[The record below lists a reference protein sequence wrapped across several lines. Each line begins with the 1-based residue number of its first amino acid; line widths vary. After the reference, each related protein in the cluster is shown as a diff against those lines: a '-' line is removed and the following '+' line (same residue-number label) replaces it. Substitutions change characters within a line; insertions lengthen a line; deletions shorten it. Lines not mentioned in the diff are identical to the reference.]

1 MAEHGPL
8 NELLAHLRRLQDS
21 SDPEPLSTPL
31 VEQSRY
37 LLFKPGLRPGDVVEL
52 AHLTLTLLRISRDDV
67 EPLVGLLSAAIELVT
82 FGDLQ
87 TSIPVDVVTK
97 GLSSSSPSVQNLGLS
112 YLKKAAESP
121 SGAAFV
127 ANNDALVKALIGL
140 FLTSKSADIGGSR
153 ALDVTLSL
161 LQVDSP
167 NTVTTVSDHSGMGET
182 TGQGLLWRRMFRDE
196 EIYHLFFH
204 LTSADGSRS
213 DRSSSDI
220 TTSQARLLDF
230 ILGAAN
236 LNWDAICKAPKFDQP
251 AFSKTQAT
259 GNGYE
264 RSLLPYAAFTMVDQT
279 DPLMTNILGDFLTK
293 LLEVRNPAGC
303 SRIASLPAASSPSL
317 EFLVS
322 SGLHQKAIDYYLR
335 SQDFDAFEIR
345 LLGGAQVRYLCT
357 YSDLYGEHF
366 LQSEGL
372 AQNTIQHL
380 NRNLH
385 ISGARWAHG
394 MSPAQDLNVLAHLPA
409 ITLAKASTS
418 DQNPLMLVPITPTNA
433 DALETLGKIFHGPN
447 NHDSDSDEDLVA
459 QSDPFTRGSRAAVAR
474 VLFYQYRDRHP
485 EFWSSVGAAMNVL
498 AMPQAVSAAI
508 GVVRSILRA
517 VWARLAENATGSV
530 GPSSLPTE
538 QNLRKLCGGNISQTG
553 IAEVLTSGE
562 SAIQSLLTPMKAMG
576 GDAEVTKKVWRLGR
590 EKFDLLVLLSD
601 LMKKGVGKAEVPSHV
616 WQDIKGRIQERIRL
630 GAGGAF
636 TPQTNLVGT
645 IGR

>member
-52 AHLTLTLLRISRDDV
+52 AHLTLTLLRTSRDDV

-82 FGDLQ
+82 LGDLQ
-87 TSIPVDVVTK
+87 TSIPVDVVTE

-161 LQVDSP
+161 LEVDSP
-167 NTVTTVSDHSGMGET
+167 NTVTTVSDYSGMGET

-204 LTSADGSRS
+204 LTSADGSHC

-230 ILGAAN
+230 ILGAAS

-251 AFSKTQAT
+251 AFSNTQVT

-264 RSLLPYAAFTMVDQT
+264 RSLLPYAALTMVDQT
-279 DPLMTNILGDFLTK
+279 DPLMTNILVDFLTK
-293 LLEVRNPAGC
+293 LLEVRNPTGC
-303 SRIASLPAASSPSL
+303 SRIASIPAASSPSL
-317 EFLVS
+317 EFLVL
-322 SGLHQKAIDYYLR
+322 SGLHQRAIDYYLR

-372 AQNTIQHL
+372 AQNTIQRL
-380 NRNLH
+380 KRNLH

-394 MSPAQDLNVLAHLPA
+394 MSPVQDLNILAHLPTVA
-409 ITLAKASTS
+409 LAKASTS
-418 DQNPLMLVPITPTNA
+418 DQNPLMLVPTNPTNA

-459 QSDPFTRGSRAAVAR
+459 ESDPFSRGSRAAVAR

-517 VWARLAENATGSV
+517 VWARLAENAAGSV

-553 IAEVLTSGE
+553 IAEVLSSGE
-562 SAIQSLLTPMKAMG
+562 SAIRSLLTPMKAMG
-576 GDAEVTKKVWRLGR
+576 GDAEVTRQVWRLGR

-616 WQDIKGRIQERIRL
+616 WQDIGGRIQERIRL
-630 GAGGAF
+630 DAGGAF
-636 TPQTNLVGT
+636 TPQTNIVGT